1 MHMKYLL
8 EVLFPCIV
16 ILYLI
21 DCIAYVKKDHFLLV
35 ANFGKR
41 FKVKRPGIR
50 LIGILPIAKAI
61 VLNNI
66 KIYFTKIEICI
77 LEDDSLS
84 DNLISEIKNYSSLEY
99 KDITEVSTDGKDVN
113 INGKKRIK
121 TQSPIIAGQLS
132 KLIESLKISD
142 SSERGKKIEGFLEK
156 TMNLEEI
163 RLINTNHQKI
173 FFGLEMLCILL
184 FVFCFIELPILLYSN
199 LFFFFNIYILLSYIA
214 ILYVLVII
222 LSIFAERRIYQN
234 RRKGS
239 FALLSLILSPVSA
252 IRAVSSFTR
261 DIFAEFDYL
270 AVAAELLP
278 QNSFKVLIGAELA
291 RISNLRDLAHN
302 SDLEEYWRIKE
313 ECLHNLLAKVGV
325 PLEEILAAPQKRD
338 VSAKTYCPVCNA
350 EYRCGF
356 NRCGDCGVPLKAYN
370 ER

>member
-21 DCIAYVKKDHFLLV
+21 DCIAYVRKGHLLLV
-35 ANFGKR
+35 ANFGKS
-41 FKVKRPGIR
+41 FKLKRPGIH
-50 LIGILPIAKAI
+50 LNGILPIAKAI
-61 VLNNI
+61 VLSNI
-66 KIYFTKIEICI
+66 KIYFTKIGIYI
-77 LEDDSLS
+77 LEEDNLS
-84 DNLISEIKNYSSLEY
+84 NNLISEVNYYDCLEY

-121 TQSPIIAGQLS
+121 TQSPIIAGQLG
-132 KLIESLKISD
+132 KIIESLKLAD
-142 SSERGKKIEGFLEK
+142 SAERGKKIKGFLEK
-156 TMNLEEI
+156 TMNLEEV
-163 RLINTNHQKI
+163 RLINTSHQKI
-173 FFGLEMLCILL
+173 LFWLEMLCILL
-184 FVFCFIELPILLYSN
+184 FVFCFIELPILLYFN
-199 LFFFFNIYILLSYIA
+199 LFSFFNIYILLAYIA
-214 ILYVLVII
+214 ILYVLVIV
-222 LSIFAERRIYQN
+222 LSIFAERRIYQH

-252 IRAVSSFTR
+252 IKALSCFSR

-278 QNSFKVLIGAELA
+278 QNSFKVLMGTELA

-302 SDLEEYWRIKE
+302 GDLEEYWQIKE

-338 VSAKTYCPVCNA
+338 GAAETYCPVCNA
-350 EYRCGF
+350 EYRSGF

-370 ER
+370 DR